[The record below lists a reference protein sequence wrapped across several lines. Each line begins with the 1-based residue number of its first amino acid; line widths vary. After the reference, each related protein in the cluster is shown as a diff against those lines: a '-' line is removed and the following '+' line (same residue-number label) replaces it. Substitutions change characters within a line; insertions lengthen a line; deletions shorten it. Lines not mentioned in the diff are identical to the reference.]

1 MWSDILLIIIF
12 IIINGF
18 FAAAE
23 ISVVATRRIRIRQL
37 IEEGNKNALILKK
50 FKEEPD
56 RFLATI
62 QIGITFAGVFAA
74 AIGGATAVK
83 NHKTGYSGNPAKT
96 SRCFG

>member
-1 MWSDILLIIIF
+1 MWSDVILIIIF

-23 ISVVATRRIRIRQL
+23 IAVVATRRIRIRQL
-37 IEEGNKNALILKK
+37 VEEGNKNALILQK

-83 NHKTGYSGNPAKT
+83 IIKPAIQE
-96 SRCFG
+96 